1 MGEKNLQH
9 LKELLYG
16 YDFEEV
22 VAIGS
27 ERLFL
32 RNCIMEAFH
41 LTPDTALITPE
52 MLFRGWCILK
62 RQYQQTLE
70 QVLVTP
76 IARTPR
82 GSVFGIETPICAP
95 ITFPVWDGLNGH
107 TKGVKTLNAGIYPLI
122 EFDTRVEPYRA
133 VILMEQGFVTVPETI
148 AEIRFLD
155 VR

>member
-1 MGEKNLQH
+1 MEERNLRH
-9 LKELLYG
+9 LRELLHG
-16 YDFEEV
+16 HDFEEV
-22 VAIGS
+22 AVVGS

-52 MLFRGWCILK
+52 MLFRGWCIFR
-62 RQYQQTLE
+62 RQYQQILE

-76 IARTPR
+76 IERTPR
-82 GSVFGIETPICAP
+82 GNVFGIETPICAP
-95 ITFPVWDGLNGH
+95 ITFPVWDGLDGH

-122 EFDTRVEPYRA
+122 EFDTREEPYRA
-133 VILMEQGFVTVPETI
+133 VILTERGFVTVPETM

-155 VR
+155 VG